1 MGNNTK
7 SKGKIGIIFVLLIE
21 LILFHHIKF
30 KSIIQKYFKNELLV
44 YNMEEEAKDLII
56 LGAINNGAKQFN
68 KISKITKIKP
78 DELNRILEK
87 LENRGFIRVEEK
99 KGWLGKKIELNIT
112 EKGSNEI
119 EERVHE
125 LQGKW
130 NNMRNAYESGD
141 KQKLQ
146 QIMKDQKSF
155 LPTMMF
161 FGIIDIMMFSM
172 MFSMMGMA
180 MSSYI
185 PAEDMSQFDDGMG
198 DGAGDSG
205 MDDGGFDIDIGF

>member
-1 MGNNTK
+1 
-7 SKGKIGIIFVLLIE
+7 
-21 LILFHHIKF
+21 
-30 KSIIQKYFKNELLV
+30 
-44 YNMEEEAKDLII
+44 MEEEAKDLIV
-56 LGAINNGAKQFN
+56 LGAINNGARQFN
-68 KISKITKIKP
+68 KISKVTKIKP
-78 DELNRILEK
+78 EELNGILEK
-87 LENRGFIRVEEK
+87 LQSRGFIDVQEK
-99 KGWLGKKIELNIT
+99 KGWLGKKIELDVT
-112 EKGSNEI
+112 EKGNREI
-119 EERVHE
+119 GERVHE

-130 NNMRNAYESGD
+130 ESMKNAYESGD

-146 QIMKDQKSF
+146 QVMKDEKSF

-185 PAEDMSQFDDGMG
+185 PAEDMSQFNDGMAN
-198 DGAGDSG
+198 DGFGDSG

>member
-1 MGNNTK
+1 
-7 SKGKIGIIFVLLIE
+7 
-21 LILFHHIKF
+21 
-30 KSIIQKYFKNELLV
+30 
-44 YNMEEEAKDLII
+44 MEEEAKDLII

-68 KISKITKIKP
+68 KITKITKIEP

-87 LENRGFIRVEEK
+87 LESRGFIRVDEK

-112 EKGSNEI
+112 EKGNREV

-125 LQGKW
+125 LEGKW
-130 NNMRNAYESGD
+130 DEMRNTYESGD

-205 MDDGGFDIDIGF
+205 MDDGGFDMDIGF

>member
-1 MGNNTK
+1 
-7 SKGKIGIIFVLLIE
+7 
-21 LILFHHIKF
+21 
-30 KSIIQKYFKNELLV
+30 
-44 YNMEEEAKDLII
+44 MEEEAKDLII

-68 KISKITKIKP
+68 KITKITKIEP

-87 LENRGFIRVEEK
+87 LESRGFIRVDEK
-99 KGWLGKKIELNIT
+99 KGWLGKKIELHIT
-112 EKGSNEI
+112 EKGNREV

-125 LQGKW
+125 LEGKW
-130 NNMRNAYESGD
+130 DEMRNAYESGD

-185 PAEDMSQFDDGMG
+185 PAEDMSQFDDGVG
-198 DGAGDSG
+198 DGVGDSG